1 MRIRWRGLELPS
13 EVSLDESV
21 CTETYGR
28 FIIEPFERGF
38 GTTIGNSLRRVL
50 LSSIEGAAVS
60 SVKISGASHE
70 FMSLPGV
77 MEDVTNIVLNIK
89 SLVVQCDATERK
101 TMSVTRDT
109 KGEVRAGDI
118 VADPAIDIYDPE
130 HLLATLTSDVEF
142 KIEMVVRTG
151 RGYVSAAENAS
162 REPEIGVIP
171 VDSVFSPIVRV
182 RYRTEDTRVGQLTN
196 YDRLILEV
204 WTDGTIAPEDA
215 VVEASKI
222 LRKHLNP
229 FVSYRMLG
237 TDMVNSPPIAV
248 PQQGG
253 QQTIDSEMEQLLSR
267 PISDLELSVRAGNC
281 LEAARVLTV
290 GEVVQKSEAELLRLR
305 SFGKTSLREVRRKL
319 ADWGLSLGMV
329 VDGSTPPPPVSESP
343 VLGVADISGPIGA
356 PYTAPTSEVPE
367 VSSMPPAPASESSDV
382 SSSPSEMSVP
392 ANPTEGN

>member
-329 VDGSTPPPPVSESP
+329 VDGSAPPPPVSESP